1 VLAAS
6 AKAGLKEPGSTR
18 VVEGTSAVVR
28 GVGPR
33 TDGGWPNVAAP

>member
-6 AKAGLKEPGSTR
+6 AKAGLKEPGATR
-18 VVEGTSAVVR
+18 VVEGTGAAVR

-33 TDGGWPNVAAP
+33 MDGGGPNVAAP